1 MKSFGRS
8 ILVSI
13 FSTAVDFGTSILLVE
28 AFQVNHELAVFIGTV
43 IGFVL
48 NFSLNRWWAFE
59 AEDGPLGWQFVRVLP
74 VQVGSSLFRPGIV
87 YLFERYLELRYWIA
101 NLVAA
106 AIVYLVWNY
115 PMNRW
120 FVFRKHRVQTTVRT

>member
-1 MKSFGRS
+1 MTTFTRS

-13 FSTAVDFGTSILLVE
+13 FTTALDFATSILFVE
-28 AFQVNHELAVFIGTV
+28 AFGLNHELAVFIGTV
-43 IGFVL
+43 IGFL
-48 NFSLNRWWAFE
+48 ANFSLNRWWAFE
-59 AEDGPLGWQFVRVLP
+59 AHEGHLGWQFVRVLP
-74 VQVGSSLFRPGIV
+74 VQAGSSALRPAIV
-87 YLFERYLELRYWIA
+87 WVFEKLAIKYWIA

-120 FVFRKHRVQTTVRT
+120 FVFRRTPAHDSPQT